1 MEQTKKKKIVFYS
14 VAYAVAFLLAFLV
27 YYVALPPLN
36 VYSVGFW
43 IYFAFLTFIFVI
55 PTYIYRCDF
64 KTLFG
69 NIKTAMT
76 KKRVVAPGTE
86 PVPAPKKQE
95 KPIKATGKFKFPLI
109 CICLIPLAVLLIG
122 GLFSTKMFYAHSY
135 ANVISVT
142 ESDFKSD
149 MPETSKVTHI
159 ALMDTETAKI
169 IGNRTLGSL
178 SHVVSQYEVS
188 EYYNQINYQGTPKK
202 VANLEYAGFFKW
214 LGNRKNGV
222 PGYVMVDP
230 VDNGAQYVELEKPLK
245 YVESGYFGDDLKRKL
260 RFSYPTKIFG
270 EISYEI
276 DENGNPMY
284 IVPCMK
290 PRVGLFGAMDVHEV
304 IIFDPCTG
312 DSTICPVN
320 ESPAWIDE
328 VYDGYL
334 ACEKY
339 NWKGMLSG
347 GWLNSI
353 FGNKDCK
360 KTTDDFGYV
369 ILGDDVWY
377 YTGVTSVNSDKSN
390 IGFILTN
397 ARTGEYKFYPVIG
410 AEEHSSMAA
419 AEGEVQEKGYVASFP
434 ALVNVSGQATYIMV
448 LKDAGGLVK
457 LYALVNVEQYS
468 IVATDT
474 TQEKA
479 IDAYKKLLVS
489 EGIISN
495 TANPPPQDT
504 HDVMS
509 EITVSDI
516 RIATVNNNSV
526 AYISAIYN
534 EKLCV
539 FKKSISEDES
549 IMLISIGDII
559 SVSAYKTEDDR
570 IYLIDTWSFKD

>member
-1 MEQTKKKKIVFYS
+1 MDTTKKRKIIFYS
-14 VAYAVAFLLAFLV
+14 VAYVIALAIAFLV
-27 YYVALPPLN
+27 YYIALPPLSA
-36 VYSVGFW
+36 YSVGFW
-43 IYFAFLTFIFVI
+43 FYLAFILFLGII
-55 PTYIYRCDF
+55 PIYIYKCDF
-64 KTLFG
+64 NVLFG
-69 NIKTAMT
+69 KIKVAMT
-76 KKRVVAPGTE
+76 KKHVIFPK
-86 PVPAPKKQE
+86 PANGEAQE
-95 KPIKATGKFKFPLI
+95 KRVKEKGKGKFPIILI
-109 CICLIPLAVLLIG
+109 CLVPIIVIILG
-122 GLFSTKMFYAHSY
+122 GIFSSKIFNAHSY
-135 ANVISVT
+135 ANVISVK
-142 ESDFKSD
+142 EAEFKTD

-178 SHVVSQYEVS
+178 SNVVSQYEIS
-188 EYYNQINYQGTPKK
+188 EYYNQINYKGTPKK

-214 LGNRKNGV
+214 MGNRKNGV

-230 VDNGAQYVELEKPLK
+230 VDNTAEYVELEKPLK
-245 YVESGYFGDDLKRKL
+245 YVESGFFGDDLERKL

-276 DENGNPMY
+276 DDEGNPVY

-290 PRVGLFGAMDVHEV
+290 PHVGLFGAMDVHEV

-312 DSTICPVN
+312 NSTIHPVN
-320 ESPAWIDE
+320 DSPAWIDE

-334 ACEKY
+334 ACDKY
-339 NWKGMLSG
+339 NWKGTLSG

-360 KTTDDFGYV
+360 ETTDDFGYV

-410 AEEHSSMAA
+410 AEEHSAMAA

-434 ALVNVSGQATYIMV
+434 ALVNVAGEATYIMV

-479 IDAYKKLLVS
+479 IEAYKKLLVS
-489 EGIISN
+489 EGIISGGSSMPD
-495 TANPPPQDT
+495 ADE
-504 HDVMS
+504 HDVS
-509 EITVSDI
+509 AEILVSDV
-516 RIATVNNNSV
+516 RIATVNNSSV
-526 AYISAIYN
+526 IYISATYN
-534 EKLCV
+534 EELCI
-539 FKKSISEDES
+539 FKKSISDDEAL
-549 IMLISIGDII
+549 MLISVGDTIK
-559 SVSAYKTEDDR
+559 VSGYKTDNDR
-570 IYLIDTWSFKD
+570 IYQIDIWSFK